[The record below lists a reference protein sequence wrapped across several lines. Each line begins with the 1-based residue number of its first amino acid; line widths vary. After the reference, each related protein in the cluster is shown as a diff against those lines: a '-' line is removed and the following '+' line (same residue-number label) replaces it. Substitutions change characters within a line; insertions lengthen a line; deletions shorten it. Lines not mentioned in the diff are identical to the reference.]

1 VDDKSRSGDPL
12 VSVVV
17 PCFNAARTL
26 LRTLRSAQRQTY
38 RNLEILIVD
47 DGSTDSTHEIA
58 TKFAAND
65 PRARVLMQP
74 NSGVAAA
81 RNLGIAH
88 AQGEYIAPLDADDL
102 WAPQKVE
109 LQVRKIQSDT
119 AIGLVYAWF
128 DNVNDDDEIIPGGSR
143 ARYEGHVLSDL
154 CTVDF
159 VGNGSNPLMRTSAV
173 REVGGY
179 DPELRAQ
186 SAEGC
191 EDWKLA
197 LCLAERYRFGLVPH
211 SLVGYRCSAGNM
223 SNRTAMMMRSAR
235 LVASEIAVRHP
246 ELAETLHNHI
256 GERLFTY
263 SVKCLKQR
271 RWEDASSLM
280 REASPYGFMWSLK
293 RIATTMTK
301 SAFRTLP
308 WLRRRLPS
316 SRLGHR
322 GRRKFLM
329 NGGSAQ

>member
-17 PCFNAARTL
+17 PCFNAAQTL

-38 RNLEILIVD
+38 QNLEILIVD

-109 LQVRKIQSDT
+109 LQVKKIQSDT

-143 ARYEGHVLSDL
+143 VRYEGHVLSDL

-246 ELAETLHNHI
+246 ELAETLHNHM

>member
-1 VDDKSRSGDPL
+1 L